1 MLFSIG
7 VNLEISAPSGDDKEG
22 ERVGTTTR
30 SGWLSTAPPTS
41 QTKVSAA
48 YETIRRAIEEGAL
61 PPGQRLPMSQLEAE
75 LGMSPT
81 PIREALR
88 LLQSDGVVEHQPHRG
103 MIVAE
108 YTAEDVDEIFRLRLA
123 LEPLATG
130 LAAERATAEELAH
143 IAELHEE
150 HVQAVAGDTAA
161 AAVALNTEW
170 HRAIYATCGSRI
182 LQEFINRLWMALP
195 VRAVWVS
202 SEARHSLE
210 EHVALMDALL
220 ARDGARATTL
230 MAEHLERGKVMITA
244 RMSKRGG

>member
-1 MLFSIG
+1 VS
-7 VNLEISAPSGDDKEG
+7 V
-22 ERVGTTTR
+22 TTTTG
-30 SGWLSTAPPTS
+30 SSWPPEAPPTS

-48 YETIRRAIEEGAL
+48 YDAIRRAIEEGAL
-61 PPGQRLPMSQLEAE
+61 PPGQRLRMSRLEGE

-108 YTAEDVDEIFRLRLA
+108 YTAEDVEEIFRLRVA
-123 LEPLATG
+123 LEPIATG
-130 LAAERATAEELAH
+130 LAAERATEEQLAG
-143 IAELHEE
+143 ISELHDKHAE
-150 HVQAVAGDTAA
+150 AVAGEAAA

-182 LQEFINRLWMALP
+182 LEEFITRLWMALP

-210 EHVALMDALL
+210 EHVAVMDALL
-220 ARDGARATTL
+220 ARDAPRATVL
-230 MAEHLERGKVMITA
+230 MAEHLKRGKIMLST
-244 RMSKRGG
+244 RMGQRGS